1 MINLDLHGHRHEEAK
16 HLLERILNSMWGS
29 EEELHI
35 ITGYSDHLQK
45 IVVDILRQYKLEYSI
60 GDFSGRNMGY
70 VRTVLE

>member
-1 MINLDLHGHRHEEAK
+1 MIQLDLHGHRHEEVK

-35 ITGYSDHLQK
+35 ITGYSERLQK
-45 IVVDILRQYKLEYSI
+45 IVVDILREYNLEYSI